1 MTQRREPQQGW
12 VDTATIKLHYWEWPG
27 EEPALLCLHGLTAN
41 GRCWDALAER
51 VEQRLIA
58 VDLRGRGLS
67 DKPPPEQYGL
77 HRHAQ
82 DTVDLLHALGI
93 DSAIAIGWSMGAW
106 VATRLAADH
115 PGLVSQLVLID
126 GGYFEE
132 DATEEQVRTQIA
144 AALQRLTLVFP
155 SRQSYVDYWKQMPYV
170 QPWTEHFERYLA
182 ADLEERPDGSV
193 VSRVSAGGV
202 EEDFLDLFRMRG
214 AWSQTVRQVRA
225 PALVLWAPLG
235 LADPQRPLFPHHAL
249 QQLAALLPQGRLIT
263 IEGANHYTIVFSP
276 DGINQ
281 VMVALRDFL
290 KFLPE

>member
-1 MTQRREPQQGW
+1 
-12 VDTATIKLHYWEWPG
+12 VDTATVKLHYWEWPG
-27 EEPALLCLHGLTAN
+27 EEPTLLCLHGLTAN

-51 VEQRLIA
+51 LGQRLIA

-67 DKPPPEQYGL
+67 DKPPPGQYGL
-77 HRHAQ
+77 QRHAR
-82 DTVDLLHALGI
+82 DMVDLLHALRL
-93 DSAIAIGWSMGAW
+93 DSVIAIGWSMGAW
-106 VATRLAADH
+106 IAARLAADH
-115 PGLVSQLVLID
+115 PASVSQMVLID

-132 DATEEQVRTQIA
+132 QATEAQVRTQLA

-202 EEDFLDLFRMRG
+202 EEDFLSLFRMRET
-214 AWSQTVRQVRA
+214 WSQTVRQVQV

-235 LADPQRPLFPHHAL
+235 LADPRLPLFPHHAL
-249 QQLAALLPQGRLIT
+249 KQLTALLPQGRLIT

-276 DGINQ
+276 NSLSQ
-281 VMVALRDFL
+281 VIVALKDFL
-290 KFLPE
+290 KFLQE

>member
-1 MTQRREPQQGW
+1 

-51 VEQRLIA
+51 LGQRLLA

-67 DKPPPEQYGL
+67 DKPPPGQYGL
-77 HRHAQ
+77 QRHAQ
-82 DTVDLLHALGI
+82 DMVDLLHALHL
-93 DSAIAIGWSMGAW
+93 DSVIAIGWSMGAW
-106 VATRLAADH
+106 IAALLAADH
-115 PGLVSQLVLID
+115 PALVSQMVLID
-126 GGYFEE
+126 GSYFEE
-132 DATEEQVRTQIA
+132 QATEAQVRTQLA

-155 SRQSYVDYWKQMPYV
+155 SRPSYVDYWKQMPYV

-202 EEDFLDLFRMRG
+202 EEDFLSLFRMRET
-214 AWSQTVRQVRA
+214 WSQTVRQVQV

-235 LADPQRPLFPHHAL
+235 LADPRLPLFPHHAL
-249 QQLAALLPQGRLIT
+249 KQLTALLPQGRLIT

-276 DGINQ
+276 HSLGQ
-281 VMVALRDFL
+281 VMVALKDFL
-290 KFLPE
+290 KFLQA

>member
-1 MTQRREPQQGW
+1 MTQRREPQQRW

-27 EEPALLCLHGLTAN
+27 EEPALFCLHGLTAN

-51 VEQRLIA
+51 LGQRLLA

-67 DKPPPEQYGL
+67 DKPPPGQYGL
-77 HRHAQ
+77 QRHAQ
-82 DTVDLLHALGI
+82 DMVDLLHALRL
-93 DSAIAIGWSMGAW
+93 DSVIAIGWSMGAW
-106 VATRLAADH
+106 IAARLAADH
-115 PGLVSQLVLID
+115 PALVSQMVLID

-132 DATEEQVRTQIA
+132 QATEAQVRTQLA

-202 EEDFLDLFRMRG
+202 EEDFLSLFRMRET
-214 AWSQTVRQVRA
+214 WSQTVRQVRV

-235 LADPQRPLFPHHAL
+235 LADPRLPLFPHHAL
-249 QQLAALLPQGRLIT
+249 QQLTALLPQGRLIT

-276 DGINQ
+276 HSLSQ
-281 VMVALRDFL
+281 VIVALTDFL
-290 KFLPE
+290 KFLQA

>member
-1 MTQRREPQQGW
+1 

-51 VEQRLIA
+51 LGQRLLA

-67 DKPPPEQYGL
+67 DKPPPGQYGL
-77 HRHAQ
+77 QRHAQ
-82 DTVDLLHALGI
+82 DMVDLLHALRLN
-93 DSAIAIGWSMGAW
+93 SVIAIGWSMGAW
-106 VATRLAADH
+106 IAALLAADH
-115 PGLVSQLVLID
+115 PALVSQMVLID

-132 DATEEQVRTQIA
+132 QATEAQVRTQLA

-155 SRQSYVDYWKQMPYV
+155 SRPSYVDYWKQMPYV

-202 EEDFLDLFRMRG
+202 EEDFLSLFRMRET
-214 AWSQTVRQVRA
+214 WSQTVRQVQV

-235 LADPQRPLFPHHAL
+235 LADPRLPLFPHHAL
-249 QQLAALLPQGRLIT
+249 KQLTALLPQGRLIT

-276 DGINQ
+276 HSLGQ
-281 VMVALRDFL
+281 VMVALKDFL
-290 KFLPE
+290 KFLQA